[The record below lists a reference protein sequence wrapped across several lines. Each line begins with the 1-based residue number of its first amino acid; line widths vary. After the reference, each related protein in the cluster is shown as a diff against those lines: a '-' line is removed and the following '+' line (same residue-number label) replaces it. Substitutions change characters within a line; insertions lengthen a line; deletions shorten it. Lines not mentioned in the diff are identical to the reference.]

1 MSVGFDS
8 DERVSHG
15 PARRN
20 ADAPACALWQSVAR
34 HGHSPEPETMNTTV
48 EADTPR
54 SPETLLRQVFGYSDF
69 RGRQQEIIEHVGQ
82 GGHALVLMPTGGGKS
97 LCYQIPALMRP
108 GTTIVVSPLIALMR
122 DQVEALTHNGVA
134 AAVLNSSLDAE
145 TQRRTERDLVEGKL
159 DLLYIAPERL
169 LRETTL
175 QMFERCRINLFAIDE
190 AHCVS
195 QWGHDFRPEYLN
207 LDVLAER
214 FAGVPRIALTA
225 TADHRTRGEIVE
237 RLLGREARVF
247 IDSFD
252 RPNIRYAVGLKR
264 NARQQLLSF
273 IRHRHPGQSGI
284 VYCFSRRKTEETAGW
299 LVQQG
304 VDAISY
310 HAGMESG
317 DRRTAQD
324 RFIKEDGLVICAT
337 IAFGMG
343 IDKPDVRFVAHLDLP
358 KSIESYYQE
367 TGRAGRDGLPAD
379 AWMVYSLAD
388 VVRIRQLLEQS
399 KADDAQKKLER
410 ERLEA
415 LLAFCEQPGCRRPAL
430 LGYFGEDHPGNCG
443 QCDNCQNP
451 PETWDATQAARMALS
466 AVFRTGQRFGAGHIV
481 DVLTGKESERAEQL
495 GHDRLSTWAIGVDI
509 DRSTWHSVL
518 RQLLAAGYLVPDPE
532 GHGGLRLGPDCRA
545 LLRGETSIEMRR
557 DAVPSGRKT
566 RAKKAVG
573 IDTESPLWQA
583 LRKWRLETARSEEVP
598 PYVIFHD
605 ATLAAIVESRPRTL
619 DELAT
624 ISGVGEHKLSRYGE
638 AVIRAIESVEN
649 A

>member
-1 MSVGFDS
+1 MST
-8 DERVSHG
+8 
-15 PARRN
+15 A
-20 ADAPACALWQSVAR
+20 
-34 HGHSPEPETMNTTV
+34 V

-54 SPETLLRQVFGYSDF
+54 SPEALLRQIFGYSNF
-69 RGRQQEIIEHVGQ
+69 RGRQREIIEHVGE

-108 GTTIVVSPLIALMR
+108 GTTVVVSPLIALMR

-134 AAVLNSSLDAE
+134 AAVLNSSLDAD
-145 TQRRTERDLVEGKL
+145 TQRRTERNLVEGRL

-169 LRETTL
+169 LREPTL
-175 QMFERCRINLFAIDE
+175 RLLEESRVNLFAIDE

-195 QWGHDFRPEYLN
+195 QWGHDFRPEYLR

-214 FAGVPRIALTA
+214 FPRVPRIALTA
-225 TADHRTRGEIVE
+225 TADQRTRGEIVQ

-247 IDSFD
+247 VDSFD
-252 RPNIRYAVGLKR
+252 RPNIRYTVGLKR

-273 IRHRHPGQSGI
+273 IRRRHPGQSGI
-284 VYCFSRRKTEETAGW
+284 VYCFSRRRAEETTRW

-304 VDAISY
+304 LDALSY
-310 HAGMESG
+310 HAGLATGE
-317 DRRTAQD
+317 RQAAQD
-324 RFIKEDGLVICAT
+324 RFINEDGLIICAT

-379 AWMVYSLAD
+379 AWMVYSLSD
-388 VVRIRQLLEQS
+388 VIRIRQLLEQS
-399 KADDAQKKLER
+399 SAGDGQKKLER

-415 LLAFCEQPGCRRPAL
+415 LLAYCEHAGCRRPAL
-430 LGYFGEDHPGNCG
+430 LGYFGEDHAGDCG
-443 QCDNCQNP
+443 HCDNCQDP
-451 PETWDATQAARMALS
+451 PETWNATQAARMALS
-466 AVFRTGQRFGAGHIV
+466 CVYRTGQRFGAGHVI
-481 DVLTGKESERAEQL
+481 DVLMGKPGDRAEQL
-495 GHDRLSTWAIGVDI
+495 GHDRLSTWAIGRDI
-509 DRSTWHSVL
+509 DRATWHSVL

-532 GHGGLRLGPDCRA
+532 GHGGLRLGPDCRE
-545 LLRGETSIEMRR
+545 LLRGERSIEMRR
-557 DAVPSGRKT
+557 DAVPSAGKARSKKT
-566 RAKKAVG
+566 VE

-583 LRKWRLETARSEEVP
+583 LRQWRLETARSEEVP

-624 ISGVGEHKLSRYGE
+624 ISGVGEHKLARYGE
-638 AVIRAIESVEN
+638 AVIRALERV
-649 A
+649 ADA

>member
-1 MSVGFDS
+1 MS
-8 DERVSHG
+8 
-15 PARRN
+15 
-20 ADAPACALWQSVAR
+20 SVV
-34 HGHSPEPETMNTTV
+34 PDNP
-48 EADTPR
+48 PR
-54 SPETLLRQVFGYSDF
+54 SPEALLRQVFGYSEF
-69 RGRQQEIIEHVGQ
+69 RGRQREIIGHVAE

-97 LCYQIPALMRP
+97 LCYQIPALMSP

-145 TQRRTERDLVEGKL
+145 TRRRTEDELLAGKL

-169 LRETTL
+169 LRESTL
-175 QMFERCRINLFAIDE
+175 ALLARCRINLFAIDE

-195 QWGHDFRPEYLN
+195 QWGHDFRPEYLK

-214 FAGVPRIALTA
+214 FPAVPRIALTA
-225 TADHRTRGEIVE
+225 TADERTRGEIVG
-237 RLLGREARVF
+237 RLLGDDARIFVA
-247 IDSFD
+247 SFD
-252 RPNIRYAVGLKR
+252 RPNIRYSVGLKR
-264 NARQQLLSF
+264 NARQQLLAF
-273 IRHRHPGQSGI
+273 IRRRHPGQSGI
-284 VYCFSRRKTEETAGW
+284 VYCFSRRKTEETAAW
-299 LVQQG
+299 LVEQG
-304 VDAISY
+304 LDAIAY

-317 DRRTAQD
+317 DRQAAQD
-324 RFIKEDGLVICAT
+324 RFINADGLVICAT

-399 KADDAQKKLER
+399 NAGADQKKLER

-415 LLAFCEQPGCRRPAL
+415 LLAYCEHARCRRPAL
-430 LGYFGEDHPGNCG
+430 LGYFGEGHPGDCG
-443 QCDNCQNP
+443 HCDNCQDP
-451 PETWDATQAARMALS
+451 PETWDATEAARMALS
-466 AVFRTGQRFGAGHIV
+466 CVYRTGQRFGAGHVV
-481 DVLTGKESERAEQL
+481 DVLTGKRTERVEQL
-495 GHDRLSTWAIGVDI
+495 AHDRLSTWAIGRET
-509 DRSTWHSVL
+509 DRNTWHSVM

-532 GHGGLRLGPDCRA
+532 GHGGLRLGPECRD
-545 LLRGETSIEMRR
+545 LLRGETRIEMRR
-557 DAVPSGRKT
+557 DAVPSSRRSGSRKS
-566 RAKKAVG
+566 VE
-573 IDTESPLWQA
+573 IDTDSPLWQA
-583 LRKWRLETARSEEVP
+583 LRQWRLETARSEDVP

-605 ATLAAIVESRPRTL
+605 ATLAAIVDTKPLTL

-638 AVIRAIESVEN
+638 AVLA
-649 A
+649 ALDAAAD

>member
-1 MSVGFDS
+1 MSTAAPGV
-8 DERVSHG
+8 
-15 PARRN
+15 RN
-20 ADAPACALWQSVAR
+20 
-34 HGHSPEPETMNTTV
+34 
-48 EADTPR
+48 R
-54 SPETLLRQVFGYSDF
+54 SAEDLLRQVFGYDSF
-69 RGRQQEIIEHVGQ
+69 RGRQREIIEHVAD
-82 GGHALVLMPTGGGKS
+82 GGNALALMPTGGGKS
-97 LCYQIPALMRP
+97 LCYQIPALLSP

-145 TQRRTERDLVEGKL
+145 TRQRTEQALVDGRL

-169 LRETTL
+169 LREATL
-175 QMFERCRINLFAIDE
+175 AMLARCRINLFAIDE

-195 QWGHDFRPEYLN
+195 QWGHDFRPEYLK

-214 FAGVPRIALTA
+214 FRDVPRIALTA
-225 TADHRTRGEIVE
+225 TADERTRGEIVG
-237 RLLGREARVF
+237 RLLGDDTRVF
-247 IDSFD
+247 VDSFD

-264 NARQQLLSF
+264 NARAQLLSF
-273 IRHRHPGQSGI
+273 IRRRHPGQSGI
-284 VYCFSRRKTEETAGW
+284 VYCFSRRKTEETAAW

-304 VDAISY
+304 LDAIAY

-317 DRRTAQD
+317 ERQAAQD
-324 RFIKEDGLVICAT
+324 RFINEDGLIICAT

-399 KADDAQKKLER
+399 NAGDDQKKLER

-415 LLAFCEQPGCRRPAL
+415 LLAYCEQAGCRRPAL
-430 LGYFGEDHPGNCG
+430 LGYFGEDHPGDCG
-443 QCDNCQNP
+443 HCDNCQDP
-451 PETWDATQAARMALS
+451 PETWDATEAARMALS
-466 AVFRTGQRFGAGHIV
+466 CVYRTGQRFGAGHVV
-481 DVLTGKESERAEQL
+481 DVLTGKTTERVEQL
-495 GHDRLSTWAIGVDI
+495 GHDRLSTWAIGRDT
-509 DRSTWHSVL
+509 DRNTWHSVL
-518 RQLLAAGYLVPDPE
+518 RQLLGAGHLVPDPE
-532 GHGGLRLGPDCRA
+532 GHGGLRLGPDCRD
-545 LLRGETSIEMRR
+545 LLRGEQSIDMRR
-557 DAVPSGRKT
+557 DAVPSSRKA
-566 RAKKAVG
+566 RAKKSVD

-583 LRKWRLETARSEEVP
+583 LRQWRLETARSEGVP

-605 ATLAAIVESRPRTL
+605 ATLAAIVESRPRSL

-624 ISGVGEHKLSRYGE
+624 ISGVGEHKLARYGE
-638 AVIRAIESVEN
+638 AVIQALES
-649 A
+649 AGTP